1 MAPAPPAAI
10 DLAFDVTEAAT
21 HAVFFF
27 DGAISTS
34 ERLFKEGKGLGIGR
48 TLSVD
53 LELSIKASKC
63 RGKFLGGFYLH

>member
-1 MAPAPPAAI
+1 VAPAPPAAI

-34 ERLFKEGKGLGIGR
+34 ERLFKEGKGLGIER
-48 TLSVD
+48 TWNWENFECGLRA
-53 LELSIKASKC
+53 LNKSIKM
-63 RGKFLGGFYLH
+63 